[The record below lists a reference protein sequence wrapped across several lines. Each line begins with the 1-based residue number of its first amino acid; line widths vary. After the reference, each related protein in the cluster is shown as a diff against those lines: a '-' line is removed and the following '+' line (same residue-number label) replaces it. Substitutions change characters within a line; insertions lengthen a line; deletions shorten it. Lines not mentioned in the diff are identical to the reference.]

1 MATNAGV
8 AAFPAYASSGARSTV
23 NVLVRAT
30 LYLFILS
37 IPFEMPKNRVIPM
50 EIPTLTGALFLLTTV
65 LSPSAC
71 YRKIPGAMLWFVGYL
86 WMFGLSTLVNSSVH
100 QDLVLPLFLLM
111 LQLVWLL
118 WVMSNVLRDATVMR
132 GALITIAFA
141 VMVRAAL
148 QVLGI
153 GATAHVVWTG
163 GERITAFGQ
172 NANLSAIIL
181 SVGAVTLLNLRPRI
195 VTWPIA
201 ALTGLAIIQTG
212 SRGGLICL
220 TLGVLVWAVG
230 SGQTLKAKIRGV
242 FVGAFVL
249 AALAFGVLSS
259 DMLRTRLLAA
269 AEEGSLAGRE
279 HIYPAALSMI
289 SEKPVLGWGPI
300 DNQFEIGAR
309 IEEEKKDRRDAHNIV
324 LDLMTSTGFLGAI
337 PFLIGYALCARAAWR
352 ARRSRYGIL
361 PLALMAVTFMGC
373 MSGTWIASKIL
384 WFTFSIAL
392 AAAGTVPA
400 AQRLQARPYPREAT
414 S

>member
-8 AAFPAYASSGARSTV
+8 AAFPAYASSGARTSV
-23 NVLVRAT
+23 NLLVRAT
-30 LYLFILS
+30 LYLFVLS
-37 IPFEMPKNRVIPM
+37 IPFEFPHREFPV
-50 EIPTLTGALFLLTTV
+50 EIPTATGALFLLSTV

-71 YRKIPGAMLWFVGYL
+71 YRKIPGAVLWFFAYL
-86 WMFGLSTLVNSSVH
+86 WMFGLSTLINTSTH
-100 QDLVLPLFLLM
+100 QDLVLNLFLLM

-118 WVMSNVLRDATVMR
+118 WVMSNVLRDPTVMR
-132 GALITIAFA
+132 GTLITIAFA
-141 VMVRAAL
+141 VAMRGAL

-153 GATAHVVWTG
+153 GATAHQVWTG
-163 GERITAFGQ
+163 GDRITAFGQ

-181 SVGAVTLLNLRPRI
+181 SIGTITLLNLRPKI
-195 VTWPIA
+195 ITWPIA
-201 ALTGLAIIQTG
+201 AMTGLAIIQTG

-220 TLGVLVWAVG
+220 IFGILVWAIG
-230 SGQTLKAKIRGV
+230 SGRSFKAKIRGA

-249 AALAFGVLSS
+249 AGLAFGVLRS

-269 AEEGSLAGRE
+269 AEEGSFAGRE
-279 HIYPAALSMI
+279 HIYPAAVSMI

-337 PFLIGYALCARAAWR
+337 PFLIGYALCLRAAWR
-352 ARRSRYGIL
+352 ARRGRYGIL
-361 PLALMAVTFMGC
+361 PLAFMAVTFVGC

-384 WFTFSIAL
+384 WFTFSVAL
-392 AAAGTVPA
+392 AAGGTAP
-400 AQRLQARPYPREAT
+400 QRLWGRPHPEEAT
-414 S
+414 P

>member
-8 AAFPAYASSGARSTV
+8 ANFPAYAPTVVRARSHV
-23 NVLVRAT
+23 NVVVRAA

-37 IPFEMPKNRVIPM
+37 IPFEIPHRGIPI
-50 EIPTLTGALFLLTTV
+50 EIPTLTGSLFLLTTV
-65 LSPSAC
+65 LSPTAS
-71 YRKIPGAMLWFVGYL
+71 YRKIPSPLFWFFGYL

-118 WVMSNVLRDATVMR
+118 WVLSNVLRDPTVMR

-172 NANLSAIIL
+172 NANLSAIIM
-181 SVGAVTLLNLRPRI
+181 SVGAVTLLTLRPKI
-195 VTWPIA
+195 ITWPIA

-220 TLGVLVWAVG
+220 ALGVLAWAVLA
-230 SGQTLKAKIRGV
+230 GQTFKAKIRGV
-242 FVGAFVL
+242 FIGVLVL
-249 AALAFGVLSS
+249 AGLAFGVLSS

-269 AEEGSLAGRE
+269 EGGSLAGRE
-279 HIYPAALSMI
+279 NIYPAALSMI

-309 IEEEKKDRRDAHNIV
+309 IGEEKKDRRDAHNIV

-337 PFLIGYALCARAAWR
+337 PFLIGYALCLRAAWR
-352 ARRSRYGIL
+352 ARRGRYGSL
-361 PLALMAVTFMGC
+361 PIALMAVTFMGC

-392 AAAGTVPA
+392 AAGATAP
-400 AQRLQARPYPREAT
+400 QRLRET